1 MRKPILALALL
12 SVIVGSACLWFLYRL
27 SHRPSHSNIELR
39 AMMRDEDAPRP
50 IEPSVGLQVND
61 GHSAE
66 VAAGT
71 PVWFT
76 FTVDNAAAQNE
87 LSAAQAIAERLIHM
101 SPTAPGRARLEADY
115 QKRATPAKITL
126 GDAAHPWIEAVQLLV
141 RDAQGAERPLNFPVP
156 PVGNPAPVVS
166 LDAFTSEQASF
177 GSPAAT
183 ASPGA
188 YSVIACLGQTGSWHG
203 RSCSA
208 PVQLTVQ
215 ERPARLAPDQQS
227 ILDRRGGRFALL
239 AGDAPGLEQ
248 AGRKLIAAAAG
259 DVEGHMY
266 LGESRYLQSRWT
278 EALSE
283 FTTARANFRSSHPRA
298 TEPPRFLDARIN
310 QILNRPDGGK

>member
-66 VAAGT
+66 VASGT

-115 QKRATPAKITL
+115 QRRATPAKITL

-156 PVGNPAPVVS
+156 PVGKPAPVVS

-188 YSVIACLGQTGSWHG
+188 YSVISCLGQTRLLARPGLLGAGATDRPGASGAPGAGSAIDPGPAG
-203 RSCSA
+203 RPFC
-208 PVQLTVQ
+208 
-215 ERPARLAPDQQS
+215 PARRRRAGPGASGTQT
-227 ILDRRGGRFALL
+227 DRRRCRRRRGPPVFGRVALL
-239 AGDAPGLEQ
+239 AKPLDGGAVGVHHGARQLPQ
-248 AGRKLIAAAAG
+248 QPSRRHRAAALPRRPHQP
-259 DVEGHMY
+259 DP
-266 LGESRYLQSRWT
+266 ES
-278 EALSE
+278 A
-283 FTTARANFRSSHPRA
+283 
-298 TEPPRFLDARIN
+298 
-310 QILNRPDGGK
+310 

>member
-1 MRKPILALALL
+1 
-12 SVIVGSACLWFLYRL
+12 
-27 SHRPSHSNIELR
+27 
-39 AMMRDEDAPRP
+39 
-50 IEPSVGLQVND
+50 
-61 GHSAE
+61 
-66 VAAGT
+66 
-71 PVWFT
+71 
-76 FTVDNAAAQNE
+76 
-87 LSAAQAIAERLIHM
+87 
-101 SPTAPGRARLEADY
+101 
-115 QKRATPAKITL
+115 
-126 GDAAHPWIEAVQLLV
+126 
-141 RDAQGAERPLNFPVP
+141 
-156 PVGNPAPVVS
+156 VS

-188 YSVIACLGQTGSWHG
+188 YSVISCLGQTGSWHG
-203 RSCSA
+203 RACSA

-259 DVEGHMY
+259 DVEGHLY

-283 FTTARANFRSSHPRA
+283 FTTARANFRSSHPGA